1 MLKEKRLY
9 LALALMIV
17 FALSGG
23 QAQLGEDLR
32 KTSAV
37 VGRLLQINGIS
48 CQISSIKS
56 MASSNIKRLTD
67 QLISNIRL
75 SAEASTE
82 QEPKPK
88 AEAEQ
93 LTPCQ
98 KYRV

>member
-1 MLKEKRLY
+1 MKEKRLY

-32 KTSAV
+32 KTSTV
-37 VGRLLQINGIS
+37 VGRLLQINGVS
-48 CQISSIKS
+48 CQISSIKKA
-56 MASSNIKRLTD
+56 ASSNVKRLTG
-67 QLISNIRL
+67 QLISNIKL
-75 SAEASTE
+75 VTEASTG
-82 QEPKPK
+82 QSKPK